1 MMLATVVAT
10 AVALP
15 VLVGWRG
22 STGGRWMNA
31 SAVAQALAWGAL
43 LLARPVHDRLFST
56 LWIALLGLS
65 LVCIWHALD
74 AWLRNRPGRLA
85 MHAAALLVPLGY
97 GLGFERYAF
106 RVGWSNFGL
115 ALLLGGV
122 GLACAWPAQGV
133 GRRWR
138 GVVLVSVAALAVVT
152 LGRGIL
158 GAFFT
163 DLYPELRTPHP
174 LNLAGAILQHIALA
188 LITLSL
194 LAGWHDEAGQ
204 ALKRL
209 ATTDGLTGLLNRRAC
224 MEQAAVMI
232 AMARRDRQPFAVLLL
247 DLDHFKQINDTL
259 GHEGGDTALRL
270 VAEQLRCCLR
280 QTDLSC
286 RYGGEEFLVVLP
298 RCDRAH
304 AVDVD
309 ARVRTGVARL
319 AQVRLGIT
327 VTFSSGLTLLQD
339 GDTELDALLRRADEA
354 LYAAKHAGRNQLR
367 VSATNRS
374 RNESAVS
381 P

>member
-15 VLVGWRG
+15 VLVGWRA
-22 STGGRWMNA
+22 SAGGRWMNA
-31 SAVAQALAWGAL
+31 SAVTQALAWGAL

-56 LWIALLGLS
+56 LWIALLGAS

-74 AWLRNRPGRLA
+74 AWLPERPGRGAL
-85 MHAAALLVPLGY
+85 HAVALLTPLGY
-97 GLGFERYAF
+97 GLGFDSYAF

-138 GVVLVSVAALAVVT
+138 GVVLASAAALAAVT

-163 DLYPELRTPHP
+163 ELYPQLRTPHP
-174 LNLAGAILQHIALA
+174 LNLAGAMLQHIAMA

-194 LAGWHDEAGQ
+194 LAAWHDEAGQ

-209 ATTDGLTGLLNRRAC
+209 ASTDGLTGLLNRRAC
-224 MEQAAVMI
+224 TEHSAEAFT
-232 AMARRDRQPFAVLLL
+232 MARRRQAPLAVLLL

-259 GHEGGDTALRL
+259 GHEGGRHGAAAHGRAAAPVPAPDGPELPLGRRGVPGGAAAVRPGSRRGGGREVEGRLGARGASAAGHRAHLQQRAGAVAGRGRGPASAGAACRCSALCRQARRPQSALRERGQQKL
-270 VAEQLRCCLR
+270 
-280 QTDLSC
+280 
-286 RYGGEEFLVVLP
+286 
-298 RCDRAH
+298 
-304 AVDVD
+304 
-309 ARVRTGVARL
+309 
-319 AQVRLGIT
+319 
-327 VTFSSGLTLLQD
+327 
-339 GDTELDALLRRADEA
+339 
-354 LYAAKHAGRNQLR
+354 
-367 VSATNRS
+367 
-374 RNESAVS
+374 
-381 P
+381 